1 MASRETTEQI
11 KDMMDSVYEVIAN
24 LDARGLGKHITGCE
38 EDGLKGLV
46 QADMLLF
53 IVRSANPKETI
64 SDECLEYINTCL
76 GYNLTTLTFEIA
88 RKKALDTEL
97 PELCMALPFF
107 VLIDK
112 HIGGNRLSTVYVQA
126 ASYVTLGYI
135 QLEEHTTLEEMV
147 AYYRLSQGCI
157 DLIENALGKKVEFDP
172 LERLKDDQ
180 AKLIRTAVEIDR
192 MIHKKNP
199 VVEALEK
206 AVVKALADA
215 DTDSDTKEEPE
226 KELFKD
232 PGDGSD
238 LEDEATV
245 DIIKD
250 QGDGS
255 DLEDEVI
262 AVDGAIPF
270 SQKKAPQSAM
280 DKLNALIGLQD
291 VKKQVNT
298 MLNVLRVRQRC
309 DELNVKRPAISL
321 HMVFTG
327 NPGTGK
333 TTVARILGEVYKEF
347 GMLSKGHFVEVS
359 RVDLVG
365 KYVGHTAVMVK
376 EVFEKAKGGVLFID
390 EAYALT
396 SEGDSFG
403 QEAVETLIK
412 LMEDNRDDI
421 AVVIAGYPALMQG
434 FLDSNPGLRSRFP
447 FVVEFP
453 DYTGEE
459 LTQIFKIFCKEN
471 DIKPTKTV
479 LEAVERY
486 FDAEAAKKNRT
497 YGNARAVRNF
507 FEKMIMNQANRL
519 IADNTLDRADLCKF
533 VMNDIP
539 RKTVLKPMMLPK
551 GGLSVVK

>member
-1 MASRETTEQI
+1 MASRETEQI
-11 KDMMDSVYEVIAN
+11 KDMMDSVYEVIAD

-53 IVRSANPKETI
+53 IIRSANPKETI

-112 HIGGNRLSTVYVQA
+112 HIGGNRLSTVYIQA
-126 ASYVTLGYI
+126 ASYVTLGYL

-206 AVVKALADA
+206 AVVKALADT

-238 LEDEATV
+238 LEDE
-245 DIIKD
+245 
-250 QGDGS
+250 
-255 DLEDEVI
+255 VI
-262 AVDGAIPF
+262 ALDGAIPF
-270 SQKKAPQSAM
+270 SQKKAPQSAV
-280 DKLNALIGLQD
+280 DKLNALIGLQN

-347 GMLSKGHFVEVS
+347 GILSKGHFVEVS

-376 EVFEKAKGGVLFID
+376 EVFEKAKGGVFFID
-390 EAYALT
+390 EAYAFT
-396 SEGDSFG
+396 NEGDSFG

-486 FDAEAAKKNRT
+486 FEAEAAKKNRT

-519 IADNTLDRADLCKF
+519 IADNTLDRNDLCKF

-539 RKTVLKPMMLPK
+539 RKTVLKPMILPK